1 MTVFVRFGVYHKCIR
16 KRKEVLTLSAVA
28 RRSEIVRIL
37 RCCKR
42 TTMPRLAAELGVNI
56 RTIQRD
62 IMTLTVDEGY
72 PINTEPGNG
81 GGLYL
86 SDYRHPHKKILSKEQ
101 IRVLEGLVRE
111 IDQYRASVLTGI
123 LKTYS

>member
-1 MTVFVRFGVYHKCIR
+1 M
-16 KRKEVLTLSAVA
+16 LTLSAVA

-37 RCCKR
+37 RCCER
-42 TTMPRLAAELGVNI
+42 TTMPRLAAELGVNV

-86 SDYRHPHKKILSKEQ
+86 VEHRHPHKKILSKEQ
-101 IRVLEGLVRE
+101 TQVLEGLARE
-111 IDQYRASVLTGI
+111 TDQYRAKVLIGI
-123 LKTYS
+123 LNAYS

>member
-1 MTVFVRFGVYHKCIR
+1 M
-16 KRKEVLTLSAVA
+16 SAVV

-37 RCCKR
+37 RCCRR
-42 TTMPRLAAELGVNI
+42 TTMPCLAAELGVNV

-81 GGLYL
+81 GGLFL
-86 SDYRHPHKKILSKEQ
+86 VDYRHPYKKILSKEQ
-101 IRVLEGLVRE
+101 TRVLEGLVME
-111 IDQYRASVLTGI
+111 TDQYRANVLTGI
-123 LKTYS
+123 LNAYA

>member
-1 MTVFVRFGVYHKCIR
+1 MLR
-16 KRKEVLTLSAVA
+16 LSAVA

-37 RCCKR
+37 RCCGR
-42 TTMPRLAAELGVNI
+42 TTMPRLAAELDVTV

-62 IMTLTVDEGY
+62 ILALTVDEGY

-86 SDYRHPHKKILSKEQ
+86 VDYRHPHKKIFSKEQ
-101 IRVLEGLVRE
+101 IQVLEGLAKE
-111 IDQYRASVLTGI
+111 IDRYRASVLMGI
-123 LKTYS
+123 LKAYA